1 MTTTTITGDTWDV
14 YFNDRR
20 YRNLLGDFEDLIT
33 ETKSLIRQGYK
44 MDVIKNKM
52 DNKALSLQSK
62 FKELGQILL

>member
-1 MTTTTITGDTWDV
+1 MTTTTITRDTWDV

-44 MDVIKNKM
+44 TDVIKNKWIIR
-52 DNKALSLQSK
+52 L
-62 FKELGQILL
+62 